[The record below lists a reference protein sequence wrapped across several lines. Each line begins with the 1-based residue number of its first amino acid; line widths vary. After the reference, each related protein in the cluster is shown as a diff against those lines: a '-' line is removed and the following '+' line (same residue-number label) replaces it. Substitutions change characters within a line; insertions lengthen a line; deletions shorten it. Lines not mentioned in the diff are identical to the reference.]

1 MWASCSTFRYTLMA
15 CAEVTS
21 WGLCVVS
28 KTLDEQGQFIVSNQ
42 PILTISLSNHLEL
55 QEA

>member
-1 MWASCSTFRYTLMA
+1 MA